1 MIRKDQTS
9 ALVQQMNELLPRL
22 EKFKKQQLYK
32 EAIDDINET
41 VRTNLG
47 LAPRFVKGI
56 TGQDLLGMVHSG
68 LISAERTVALAKLLK
83 ERADINWAQGQPNN
97 GLIRTVKALALYL
110 EVFDKQKDGIFADY
124 FSDVELLAAN
134 AADHPLPGETRKKL
148 FCFYEARGQYS
159 KAEDILFEALE
170 ASGEGEWLVMGRQ
183 FYDRL
188 AQKNDQ
194 ELEAGNLPRE
204 ELEESRTDL
213 ARLEARA

>member
-9 ALVQQMNELLPRL
+9 ALVQQMAGLLPRL
-22 EKFKKQQLYK
+22 VELKQQQRYQ
-32 EAIDDINET
+32 EAIDEINET

-47 LAPRFVKGI
+47 LAPRFVKGV

-83 ERADINWAQGQPNN
+83 ERADVNWAQGQPNN
-97 GLIRTVKALALYL
+97 GLIRTVKALSLYL
-110 EVFDKQKDGIFADY
+110 EVFDQQRDGVFADY

-148 FCFYEARGQYS
+148 FRFYEASGKYS
-159 KAEDILFEALE
+159 KAEDMLFEALE
-170 ASGEGEWLVMGRQ
+170 VSGEGEWLEMGRQ

-188 AQKNDQ
+188 AQKSD
-194 ELEAGNLPRE
+194 EDLEAGNLPRE

>member
-9 ALVQQMNELLPRL
+9 ALVQQMEELLPRL
-22 EKFKKQQLYK
+22 AELKQQQRFQ

-47 LAPRFVKGI
+47 LAPRFVKGV
-56 TGQDLLGMVHSG
+56 TDQDLLGMVRSG
-68 LISAERTVALAKLLK
+68 LINAERAVVLAKLLK

-97 GLIRTVKALALYL
+97 GLIRTLKALTLYL
-110 EVFDKQKDGIFADY
+110 EVFDKQRDGVFGPY

-134 AADHPLPGETRKKL
+134 AADHSLPGPTRKKL
-148 FCFYEARGQYS
+148 FHFYEASGKYS

-170 ASGEGEWLVMGRQ
+170 SPGDDEWLGMGRE

-188 AQKNDQ
+188 TEKSDR

-204 ELEESRTDL
+204 ELEESRSDL
-213 ARLEARA
+213 ARLESQA